1 MEAMTQLGYATA
13 RCRTRRMW
21 HGLAPVAVMVVCLP
35 LAWAAAAKGHV
46 APKAAGH
53 TPGYLG
59 VEFHDTPA
67 NEVTAFHLE
76 RCHGAEIGMVD
87 HDGPAG
93 KAGLRPHDIVL
104 QLNGLAVEGAKTLSK
119 MLHDT
124 GAGVSVALAV
134 LRDGRTVT
142 VTAQLAD
149 RDQVAKQAWRDHM
162 LAPEAAAA
170 EGAPETQGFAESYS
184 ADPPTPTQAQ
194 VHSQSFLE
202 NMLRFGPY
210 TGVML
215 GAMEPQLAG
224 FFAVPQG
231 KGLLVHSVEANSP
244 AAAAGLR
251 AGDVLLRG
259 DDVVLATTSDWTRC
273 LKASKGKPVELT
285 VWREKREQMLTLMP
299 EGKKHS

>member
-1 MEAMTQLGYATA
+1 
-13 RCRTRRMW
+13 MW
-21 HGLAPVAVMVVCLP
+21 HGLAPVAVMLVCLP
-35 LAWAAAAKGHV
+35 VMWAAGAKGHV
-46 APKAAGH
+46 APKPAGAH

-59 VEFHDTPA
+59 IEFHDTPA
-67 NEVTAFHLE
+67 DQVTAFHLE

-93 KAGLRPHDIVL
+93 KAGLRPDDIVL
-104 QLNGLAVEGAKTLSK
+104 QLNGLAVQGAKTLSK
-119 MLHDT
+119 MLHET
-124 GAGVSVALAV
+124 EAGVSVALAV
-134 LRDGRTVT
+134 MRDGQTVT
-142 VTAQLAD
+142 VTTKLAD
-149 RDQVAKQAWRDHM
+149 RDQVAKQAWQDHM

-170 EGAPETQGFAESYS
+170 GGETVAVSGFVESYTV
-184 ADPPTPTQAQ
+184 DPPPPA
-194 VHSQSFLE
+194 HSQSFFE

-251 AGDVLLRG
+251 AGDVVMRG

-273 LKASKGKPVELT
+273 LKASKGKPVALT

>member
-1 MEAMTQLGYATA
+1 MEATTQLGVATA
-13 RCRTRRMW
+13 RCRTRRLW
-21 HGLAPVAVMVVCLP
+21 HGLAPVAVMFVCLP
-35 LAWAAAAKGHV
+35 MAWAVGAKGH
-46 APKAAGH
+46 ASHAGGVR

-59 VEFHDTPA
+59 IEFHDTPVD
-67 NEVTAFHLE
+67 EVTAFHLE
-76 RCHGAEIGMVD
+76 RCHGAEIGLVD

-104 QLNGLAVEGAKTLSK
+104 QLNGLAVSGAKTLK
-119 MLHDT
+119 EMLHET

-149 RDQVAKQAWRDHM
+149 RDQVAKQAWQEHM
-162 LAPEAAAA
+162 VAPEAAAA
-170 EGAPETQGFAESYS
+170 EGGPVMPGFAESYTV
-184 ADPPTPTQAQ
+184 DPPPPA
-194 VHSQSFLE
+194 HSQSFLE
-202 NMLRFGPY
+202 NMLRVGPY

-244 AAAAGLR
+244 AAVSGLR

-259 DDVVLATTSDWTRC
+259 DGVVLATTSDWTKC
-273 LKASKGKPVELT
+273 LKASKGKPVALT

>member
-1 MEAMTQLGYATA
+1 MEATTQFGYATA
-13 RCRTRRMW
+13 ASRTRRVW
-21 HGLAPVAVMVVCLP
+21 HGLAPVAVMLVCLP
-35 LAWAAAAKGHV
+35 MAWAAAAKGH
-46 APKAAGH
+46 ASRAGGAH

-59 VEFHDTPA
+59 IEFHDTPVG
-67 NEVTAFHLE
+67 EVTAFHLE
-76 RCHGAEIGMVD
+76 RCHGAEIGLVD

-104 QLNGLAVEGAKTLSK
+104 QLNGLAVQGAKTLRE
-119 MLHDT
+119 MLHET

-149 RDQVAKQAWRDHM
+149 RDQVAKQAWQEHM
-162 LAPEAAAA
+162 VAPEAAAA
-170 EGAPETQGFAESYS
+170 EGGPVMPGFAESYTV
-184 ADPPTPTQAQ
+184 DPPPPA
-194 VHSQSFLE
+194 HSQSFLE
-202 NMLRFGPY
+202 NMLRVGPY

-259 DDVVLATTSDWTRC
+259 DGVVLATTSDWTKC
-273 LKASKGKPVELT
+273 LKASKGKPVALT

>member
-1 MEAMTQLGYATA
+1 MEATTQFGVATA
-13 RCRTRRMW
+13 RRRTRRVW
-21 HGLAPVAVMVVCLP
+21 HGLSPVAVMLVCLP
-35 LAWAAAAKGHV
+35 MAWAAAVKAHTGH
-46 APKAAGH
+46 AGGPR

-59 VEFHDTPA
+59 IEFHDTPS
-67 NEVTAFHLE
+67 NEVSAYHLE
-76 RCHGAEIGMVD
+76 RCPGAEIGLVD

-119 MLHDT
+119 MLHET

-134 LRDGRTVT
+134 LRDGHTVT

-149 RDQVAKQAWRDHM
+149 RDQVARQAWQEHM
-162 LAPEAAAA
+162 LGPEAAAA
-170 EGAPETQGFAESYS
+170 EGDPVVPGFAESYTV
-184 ADPPTPTQAQ
+184 DPARPA
-194 VHSQSFLE
+194 HSQSFLE

-231 KGLLVHSVEANSP
+231 KGLLVHSVAANSP
-244 AAAAGLR
+244 AEVAGLR

-259 DDVVLATTSDWTRC
+259 DDVVLATTSDWTKC
-273 LKASKGKPVELT
+273 LKASKGKPVVLT